1 MATCKI
7 CSKRIGNRKPQFY
20 VLIRRKP
27 TSKDRKI
34 YACENCQKQF
44 DRWIDSRA
52 TDPDGNLLEADSP
65 MLLALQHLNWKWG
78 RGTVIGYNLAA
89 GIVVRRIIHWCQLT
103 NTIYREET
111 RRFRFDGETVFF
123 LGHQQRIK

>member
-7 CSKRIGNRKPQFY
+7 CYKRIGNREPRSY
-20 VLIRRKP
+20 VLVRRTP
-27 TSKDRKI
+27 ASKDHKV
-34 YACENCQKQF
+34 YACGDCQERF

-65 MLLALQHLNWKWG
+65 LLLALQRLNWNYG

-89 GIVVRRIIHWCQLT
+89 GTVERSIQWGQSEATAII
-103 NTIYREET
+103 ET
-111 RRFRFDGETVFF
+111 RRFRFDGKTIFF
-123 LGHQQRIK
+123 LRHQQRIA